1 MPLPVIVKGASLA
14 LGARKLYKAGKAGVS
29 AIKKFDSQ
37 NKFITRPMKAATIY
51 AAVDPDNTL
60 PKINNNNSSKINSD
74 TSASTDFSR
83 KLIK

>member
-1 MPLPVIVKGASLA
+1 MPLPVIVKGASLVI
-14 LGARKLYKAGKAGVS
+14 GARKLYKAGKAGVS

-51 AAVDPDNTL
+51 GAVDPDNTL
-60 PKINNNNSSKINSD
+60 PKINSD